1 MKRYVALDTETTG
14 KSDDGSPGDH
24 RIIEV
29 GCVEI
34 VDRRITGRQLQL
46 YVDPERP
53 VDEEAAAIHGWTW
66 EKLKGKPKFAEVAD
80 QIIDFIRGSELLI
93 HNAKFDTSFLDKEW
107 TLMNLPERTADM
119 AHVVD
124 TVALARKLVPGHQVN
139 LDNLCSIFDIDSSA
153 RTLHGA
159 LLDAQLLAEVYLAM
173 TGGQAELSFSDTEAS
188 SRRWIRPQGVRLPLM
203 QVERERELVNRN
215 EMLKLAQVHKVSD
228 GDDGKTPTAGSDW
241 APGFEMPLLT
251 KGEDEGKKDFKKRL
265 SDEYAQM
272 RDKLFSKEEQGILDG
287 VLAKE
292 KAAHQHWVDRVLG
305 KCVDDDP
312 RSPHNPKN
320 MARLAAMAASHGA
333 KGTPGGHA

>member
-14 KSDDGSPGDH
+14 KCDDGTPGDH

-34 VDRRITGRQLQL
+34 MGRKITGRQLQL

-107 TLMNLPERTADM
+107 MLLNLPERTADM
-119 AHVVD
+119 AHIVD
-124 TVALARKLVPGHQVN
+124 TVALARRLVPGHQVN
-139 LDNLCSIFDIDSSA
+139 LDNLCSIFDIDASA

-173 TGGQAELSFSDTEAS
+173 TGGQGELSFADNAAS
-188 SRRWIRPQGVRLPLM
+188 TSHWIRPNGAKLPLM
-203 QVERERELVNRN
+203 QVEEENELINRN

-241 APGFEMPLLT
+241 AAGFEMPLLV

-265 SDEYAQM
+265 NDEYQSM
-272 RDKLFSKEEQGILDG
+272 RDKLFTKEEQGILDNA
-287 VLAKE
+287 LKRDA
-292 KAAHQHWVDRVLG
+292 AAHKHWVDRVLG
-305 KCVDDDP
+305 LCEDDDP
-312 RSPHNPKN
+312 RSPKN
-320 MARLAAMAASHGA
+320 KKKLLNEQPQITKA
-333 KGTPGGHA
+333 

>member
-14 KSDDGSPGDH
+14 KGDDGSPGDH

-34 VDRRITGRQLQL
+34 LGRRITGRQLQI
-46 YVDPERP
+46 YIDPERP

-66 EKLKGKPKFAEVAD
+66 EKLKGKPKFAEVAE

-124 TVALARKLVPGHQVN
+124 TVALARRLVPGHQVN
-139 LDNLCSIFDIDSSA
+139 LDNLCSIFDIDASA

-173 TGGQAELSFSDTEAS
+173 TGGQGELSFADSEAS
-188 SRRWIRPQGVRLPLM
+188 SARWSRPAGVKLPLM

-241 APGFEMPLLT
+241 APGFEMPLLS
-251 KGEDEGKKDFKKRL
+251 KGEDEGKKEFKKRL
-265 SDEYAQM
+265 ADEYAQM
-272 RDKLFSKEEQGILDG
+272 KDKLFTREEQEILDA

-305 KCVDDDP
+305 NCEDDDP

-320 MARLAAMAASHGA
+320 MARREAADAARGA
-333 KGTPGGHA
+333 RGGQAQA